1 MTFPFS
7 SHLNTVFAGG
17 GRDWAW
23 GANVSIVSAVRTAA
37 VRCMTWKRMEWTAC
51 AAELLLEWGVIVCK
65 KDFLGLVRS
74 RFKLDTSENRRLVSR
89 ESMA

>member
-1 MTFPFS
+1 
-7 SHLNTVFAGG
+7 
-17 GRDWAW
+17 
-23 GANVSIVSAVRTAA
+23 
-37 VRCMTWKRMEWTAC
+37 MTWKRMEWTAC